1 VNRTTLKRLFYRVP
15 RGVQT
20 PYAPDA
26 AFERFLLQFELIA
39 AFTTARRVLI
49 VGKDAA
55 FGARHLY
62 DSRAASVTGLIASRR
77 VRAFAEKMHAL
88 PPHVTYVLECGGD
101 SRRFESGGFAAALQT
116 YDVIVVEGD
125 DPAPAPANMIVRYGN
140 TTHRGHRFTHPLDP
154 SIGVTIATS
163 DPKWSEPRLHI
174 GAGPIAL
181 PHWINIDLGAYPE
194 IDFRWDVSRGLPFRD
209 VQYIF
214 AEHFIEH
221 LPYATAARFVRTCRE
236 ILRDDGV
243 LRMSTP
249 NLDWVWRELYKP
261 HAWQN
266 EVDAHHDCFEL
277 NVSFRAWGH
286 QFLYN
291 AAALQALLRN
301 AGFAEIA
308 MQRYGESEVAAL
320 RGLEHHE
327 RYGEGDVL
335 VVEARGRREP
345 ADEGRAFIE
354 RYERDVSAL

>member
-26 AFERFLLQFELIA
+26 AFARFLLQFELIA

-49 VGKDAA
+49 AGNHAA

-62 DSRAASVTGLIASRR
+62 DSRAGSVTGVIASRR
-77 VRAFAEKMHAL
+77 VRGFAQKKHAL
-88 PPHVTYVLECGGD
+88 PPHVTY
-101 SRRFESGGFAAALQT
+101 AAEAEPRT
-116 YDVIVVEGD
+116 RYDVVVMHGD
-125 DPAPAPANMIVRYGN
+125 DPAPAPADIIVRYGE
-140 TTHRGHRFTHPLDP
+140 TTHRGYRFTHPLDA
-154 SIGVTIATS
+154 SISVVVSTS
-163 DPKWSEPRLHI
+163 DPKWREPQLHI

-181 PHWINIDLGAYPE
+181 PGWINIDLGAYPE
-194 IDFRWDVSRGLPFRD
+194 VDFRWDVSRGLPFEN
-209 VQYIF
+209 VKHIF

-221 LPYATAARFVRTCRE
+221 LPYAVAAQFVRTCRA

-243 LRMSTP
+243 LRLSTP

-266 EVDAHHDCFEL
+266 EQDAHHDCFEL
-277 NVSFRAWGH
+277 NVSFRGWGH

-291 AAALQALLRN
+291 AAALHALLRN
-301 AGFAEIA
+301 AGFAEITT
-308 MQRYGESEVAAL
+308 QRYGESDVDAL

-335 VVEARGRREP
+335 IVEARGKREP